1 MPRVLV
7 VDDDQ
12 DVREMLRQMLERAGY
27 GVSIATNGKEAL
39 TEYRAAPADLMVTD
53 IVMPEKE
60 GLETIL
66 DLRKDFPDVKIIA
79 ISGGGRLGPQNYIE
93 MASAFGAKRTFT
105 KPLDRKEFLAA
116 VSDLIGPA

>member
-1 MPRVLV
+1 MPRILV

-27 GVSIATNGKEAL
+27 GVSIATNGPEAL
-39 TEYRAAPADLMVTD
+39 AEYRGAPADLIVTD

-66 DLRKDFPDVKIIA
+66 ELRKDFPEVKIIA

-93 MASAFGAKRTFT
+93 MAAAFGAQRTFT

-116 VSDLIGPA
+116 VSELIGPA